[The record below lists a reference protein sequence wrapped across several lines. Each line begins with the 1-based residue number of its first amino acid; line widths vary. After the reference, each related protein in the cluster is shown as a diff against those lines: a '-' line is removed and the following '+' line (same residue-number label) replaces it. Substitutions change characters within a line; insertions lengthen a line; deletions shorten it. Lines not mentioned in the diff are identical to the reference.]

1 MTSTHRAR
9 TSGLLF
15 VALALTM
22 PAAALAGALSGC
34 DAASTTTDAGG
45 GAIDAPVPP
54 GTDAPILP
62 GVDAPIL
69 PGVDAPV
76 LPGTDGGG
84 GTTAGH
90 FFPDG
95 SWIYQDV
102 SAAPLDAR
110 SAQITQW
117 LEDNGGWGLGRMQ
130 IDFSIPVFEA
140 TAGTPFVTRT
150 DTGGT
155 FYSPDCDEVAFP
167 IPAGTY
173 VEGET
178 GMSCTSGG
186 DCHFLVIDRAMNR
199 LFEAYQFDYTGGV
212 FSTTCIAAWDM
223 TRVYPPEGRGEQCTS
238 VDAAGFPVAP
248 LLFTPEEIAA
258 GQIDHV
264 IRFILPNAR
273 MRAGYYVRPATHAG
287 GPTAAAADA
296 PTYGTRWRLRADYP
310 LASLPN
316 DAARVVAR
324 GLQRYGMALSDGGS
338 VALTAANDRGRTMSW
353 LDVGLGP
360 RDLDTIQP
368 NDFEVIDTGPPIVLT
383 YDCVRTPY

>member
-1 MTSTHRAR
+1 MARAHRF
-9 TSGLLF
+9 TLVVL
-15 VALALTM
+15 V
-22 PAAALAGALSGC
+22 LAGLVPTSASLSGC
-34 DAASTTTDAGG
+34 DAAAAPTDAGG
-45 GAIDAPVPP
+45 PRIDAPVPP
-54 GTDAPILP
+54 GTDAPIPP
-62 GVDAPIL
+62 GTDAPI
-69 PGVDAPV
+69 P
-76 LPGTDGGG
+76 PGTDGGG
-84 GTTAGH
+84 GTTGGH
-90 FFPDG
+90 LFPDG

-102 SAAPLDAR
+102 STATLHADSAA
-110 SAQITQW
+110 ITQW
-117 LEDNGGWGLGRMQ
+117 LTDNGGWGFGRFQ

-140 TAGTPFVTRT
+140 SAGTPYVTRT
-150 DTGGT
+150 PGGDW
-155 FYSPDCDEVAFP
+155 YDPDCDEVAFP

-173 VEGET
+173 VEGED
-178 GMSCTSGG
+178 GMSCTMGG
-186 DCHFLVIDRAMNR
+186 DCHFIVIDRAMGR
-199 LFEAYQFDYTGGV
+199 LFESYQFDYTAGV
-212 FSTTCIAAWDM
+212 FTTTCIAGWDM

-238 VDAAGFPVAP
+238 VDAAGFPIAP

-258 GQIDHV
+258 GEIDHV

-287 GPTAAAADA
+287 GPSATDPNA

-324 GLQRYGMALSDGGS
+324 GLQRYGMALSDGGNI
-338 VALTAANDRGRTMSW
+338 ALTAANDRGRSMTW
-353 LDVGLGP
+353 ADVGLGP